1 MPIMKKGSNTLNS
14 EPQSYLYFK
23 VGFFL
28 HFALLY
34 IEQMCYAIYITDIR
48 KGDFMFIEINS
59 NSDVPIYLQLAHQL
73 MEGMVR
79 GELKAG
85 DSLPSVRAFA
95 SDLGMNMHTVN
106 KAYHYLEEK
115 EFIQIVA
122 KSGVIIQPNGIREAS
137 EKEKQQLSEQM
148 RPRVAEGLVLKLSE
162 EEMVDMLCRLV
173 QKIKEGEN

>member
-1 MPIMKKGSNTLNS
+1 
-14 EPQSYLYFK
+14 
-23 VGFFL
+23 
-28 HFALLY
+28 
-34 IEQMCYAIYITDIR
+34 
-48 KGDFMFIEINS
+48 MFIEINS

-115 EFIQIVA
+115 ELIQIVA
-122 KSGVIIQPNGIREAS
+122 KSGVIIQPNGIPEAS
-137 EKEKQQLSEQM
+137 EEKKQKLEAQL
-148 RPRVAEGLVLKLSE
+148 RPFVTEGLVLNLSE
-162 EEMVDMLCRLV
+162 EELV
-173 QKIKEGEN
+173 LILRKLVKKIEEGNE

>member
-1 MPIMKKGSNTLNS
+1 MHFVL
-14 EPQSYLYFK
+14 SY
-23 VGFFL
+23 V
-28 HFALLY
+28 
-34 IEQMCYAIYITDIR
+34 EQMCYAIYITEIR
-48 KGDFMFIEINS
+48 EGDFMFIEINS

-115 EFIQIVA
+115 ELIQIVA
-122 KSGVIIQPNGIREAS
+122 KSGVIIQPNGIPEAS
-137 EKEKQQLSEQM
+137 EEKKQKLEAQL
-148 RPRVAEGLVLKLSE
+148 RPFVTEGLVLNLSE
-162 EEMVDMLCRLV
+162 EELVLMLRKLV
-173 QKIKEGEN
+173 KKIEEGNE